1 MEQHDP
7 MILLRD
13 VTKVYPLGK
22 GKGSITAV
30 KGLNLGIERG
40 EFVVVTGR
48 SGSGKTTLLNLIS
61 GLARPTS
68 GEVRLNGIEV
78 WRLPD
83 ARQSLIRNRNI
94 GFIFQFP
101 SLMPALTAL
110 ENVMLPALAAPVE
123 DRRGAERRARQLLEE
138 VGLGDRLNA
147 FPCQLSAGQQQ
158 RVVVA
163 RALINEPELLLAD
176 EPTSNLDEETE
187 REIMELI
194 RGIHLRSDITVV
206 LVTHSSELVRYGTG
220 RLRMAAGEIG
230 TSAVAEESLV
240 RI

>member
-230 TSAVAEESLV
+230 TSPVAEESLV